1 MTEKWGLAV
10 AGPFFSFY
18 GHSNGSGLSERL
30 R

>member
-10 AGPFFSFY
+10 AGPFSLY